1 MRLLSLDLE
10 TTSLDLQRARIVSVS
25 LVQYVPDG
33 DPITVFDALINPGCA
48 IPPEATA
55 IHGITNEDVAD
66 CPAFEGFA
74 QEIQEALFSAVLAGF
89 NIRRFDV
96 PILDRELRDADQAG
110 IDFDRVREIDC
121 YRCWYQLEKRDLEHF
136 VQRFAPDY
144 TFTAHRSDE
153 DARALL
159 AGMVGMLEYFG
170 LTLDNLEALTKPDD
184 EVDRFGRFR
193 REDGKIVFAFGK
205 HKGKPAMEH
214 QEYLTWMLR
223 KDTGFHPQVKAIIK
237 EMLYQQTSAL

>member
-1 MRLLSLDLE
+1 MRILSLDLE
-10 TTSLDLQRARIVSVS
+10 TTSLDLQRARIVSVA

-33 DPITVFDALINPGCA
+33 DPIIVFDALINPSCA

-55 IHGITNEDVAD
+55 VHGITNEDVAD
-66 CPAFEGFA
+66 CPTFDEYA

-121 YRCWYQLEKRDLEHF
+121 YRCLYQLEKRDLEHF
-136 VQRFAPDY
+136 VQRFAPEHE
-144 TFTAHRSDE
+144 FVAHTASE
-153 DARALL
+153 DAKALL
-159 AGMVGMLEYFG
+159 AGMLGMLEYFD

-193 REDGKIVFAFGK
+193 FEDGQIVFAFGK
-205 HKGKPAMEH
+205 HNGKPAMEH
-214 QEYLTWMLR
+214 QEYLTWMMR
-223 KDTGFHPQVKAIIK
+223 KSTGFHPQVKAIIK